1 MNLPRRRFLQSAGAA
16 MTAPVLPRMAAA
28 LDYPTQSIRL
38 VVGFAPGGATDLI
51 ARIVAQ
57 RVSERLGQQIVVENK
72 TGAGSNIAAQAV
84 VSAAPDGYTLLVATG
99 SNAVNATFYENLP
112 FSFVRD
118 IAPVSGL
125 VSYPLVMIVN
135 PSLPAATLGTFIA
148 YARANPGKINMASYG
163 TGTTGHLAGELFKVM
178 TGIEMVH
185 VPYRGEAPAMTD
197 MIGGRV
203 QMMLSTPPGSQEHIR
218 AGKLRPLAVTSAR
231 RWDQLPD
238 VPAVG
243 ELVPGYEATS
253 WSGIAAPRGT
263 PGEVVDRLNRD
274 FNAVLTS
281 PALKAR
287 LSELGTAPL
296 ILSPAAFGKLV
307 ADETEKWGK
316 VVKLSGVRPE

>member
-16 MTAPVLPRMAAA
+16 VATTALPRGAAA

-99 SNAVNATFYENLP
+99 SNAVNTTFYENLP

-135 PSLPAATLGTFIA
+135 PS
-148 YARANPGKINMASYG
+148 
-163 TGTTGHLAGELFKVM
+163 
-178 TGIEMVH
+178 
-185 VPYRGEAPAMTD
+185 
-197 MIGGRV
+197 
-203 QMMLSTPPGSQEHIR
+203 
-218 AGKLRPLAVTSAR
+218 
-231 RWDQLPD
+231 
-238 VPAVG
+238 VPA
-243 ELVPGYEATS
+243 TT
-253 WSGIAAPRGT
+253 PR
-263 PGEVVDRLNRD
+263 
-274 FNAVLTS
+274 F
-281 PALKAR
+281 
-287 LSELGTAPL
+287 
-296 ILSPAAFGKLV
+296 
-307 ADETEKWGK
+307 
-316 VVKLSGVRPE
+316 